1 MSERQTLSRVHWL
14 GVTGSSSLYK
24 RCFKM
29 YGSNREVKEIDEDL
43 VNDYSTSWELCSTLS
58 RMRMFKVGTL
68 FDLFWNEGVQGQKWK
83 ISGLVLISSTYA
95 FMWSLDLV
103 VKTTVAKEC
112 A

>member
-1 MSERQTLSRVHWL
+1 
-14 GVTGSSSLYK
+14 
-24 RCFKM
+24 M

-43 VNDYSTSWELCSTLS
+43 INDYSTSWELCSTLS
-58 RMRMFKVGTL
+58 RMRMFKVVTL